1 MLDVVRAYSAACGRD
16 LPYAIKPRREGDVA
30 VLTAR
35 PDWAKDTLGF
45 EAKRTL
51 EDMCKS
57 SWAWVS
63 GQRRN
68 SN

>member
-1 MLDVVRAYSAACGRD
+1 MLEVLWAYSAACGQA
-16 LPYAIKPRREGDVA
+16 LPYEITPRRHGDVA

-35 PDWAKDTLGF
+35 PEKAKALLGF

-51 EDMCKS
+51 AEMCQS

-68 SN
+68 S